1 MSVRNHA
8 ERYPRGRTMNSVKL
22 NLASGD
28 VINVERGWEKESSN
42 PSPLSASAALRAAE
56 SKCLSPKYRIFILY
70 PDETIKSEIPLDD
83 IKTGGTYSEN
93 YQDGQRRSLSFS
105 LNDDAGKYLVG
116 VNNFWVGTR
125 LRLDLGV
132 ENELGELYWF
142 EKGIFVI
149 TKATCSEDSS
159 GAKSTNITAGDKF
172 ALFEGKMGTIG
183 DTLEIPVGSLIEDVI
198 KNILAMDAGNGYPYD
213 SRSIVYHS
221 SFSGKRTQTA
231 ISKTSGETYGS
242 VLLELAT
249 QLSAEVFYNSQGNL
263 TFVPTSETTGD
274 GDKPLLINAVS
285 EDGDIDSLGF
295 DFDFTSIV
303 NRMIVTG
310 ASNSSSA
317 GVYKAVAV
325 NDDPKS
331 PLCYQRIGY
340 RTGSVINDPN
350 ISSQQLAKE
359 RASYELRKV
368 SILKS
373 SVSLNVAFNPLIT
386 VNNLMTV
393 TDSHYGIVKKRF
405 LIQSLSCSFDY
416 SGTMAVSASS
426 LDNIPFLTR

>member
-1 MSVRNHA
+1 
-8 ERYPRGRTMNSVKL
+8 MNSVKL

-28 VINVERGWEKESSN
+28 VISVERGREKESSN
-42 PSPLSASAALRAAE
+42 PSPLSASEALRAAE

-83 IKTGGTYSEN
+83 IKIGGTYSEN

-105 LNDDAGKYLVG
+105 LNDDGEKYLVG
-116 VNNFWVGTR
+116 VNNLWVGTR

-274 GDKPLLINAVS
+274 GDKPLMINAVS

-303 NRMIVTG
+303 NRIIVTG

-373 SVSLNVAFNPLIT
+373 SVSFSVAFNPLIT

>member
-1 MSVRNHA
+1 
-8 ERYPRGRTMNSVKL
+8 MNSVKL

-28 VINVERGWEKESSN
+28 VISVERGREKESSN

-70 PDETIKSEIPLDD
+70 PDETIKSEISLDD

-93 YQDGQRRSLSFS
+93 YQDGQRRSLNFS
-105 LNDDAGKYLVG
+105 LNDDGGKYLVG
-116 VNNFWVGTR
+116 VNNLWVGTR

-213 SRSIVYHS
+213 SRSVVYHS

-303 NRMIVTG
+303 NKVIVTG

-373 SVSLNVAFNPLIT
+373 SVSFNVAFNPLIT